1 MTAAGASLS
10 RRGAT
15 GCTWQSG
22 SRPDLGRNSRGWS
35 RGVLLVWL
43 ISPSAA
49 ETAGYGSALSI
60 SVLVASMLF
69 TAVGMGIVLSVH
81 RLARPIKLIMTL
93 LIAVTAG
100 GVIPLALAELFAA
113 DSGGYG
119 FLLILAVIGMEVLAV
134 QIPRATRPIPS

>member
-1 MTAAGASLS
+1 VLASPAVARLAA
-10 RRGAT
+10 RGNRAAAL
-15 GCTWQSG
+15 TWAAIAEAG
-22 SRPDLGRNSRGWS
+22 LG
-35 RGVLLVWL
+35 GVLLVWL

-49 ETAGYGSALSI
+49 ETAGYGS
-60 SVLVASMLF
+60 
-69 TAVGMGIVLSVH
+69 VLSVH

>member
-1 MTAAGASLS
+1 VLASPAVARLAAHGNRAAAL
-10 RRGAT
+10 
-15 GCTWQSG
+15 TWAAIAEAG
-22 SRPDLGRNSRGWS
+22 LG
-35 RGVLLVWL
+35 GVLLVWL

-119 FLLILAVIGMEVLAV
+119 LLLILAVTGMEVLAV